1 LVVVVG
7 FLRTQQLW
15 MVVFWVVLLVW
26 VVVWGLFGCGCACE
40 GGFFNMVV
48 AQNQLVVAVFIML
61 VEDRRFI
68 QG

>member
-1 LVVVVG
+1 MVG
-7 FLRTQQLW
+7 
-15 MVVFWVVLLVW
+15 
-26 VVVWGLFGCGCACE
+26 
-40 GGFFNMVV
+40 